1 MGNKI
6 LIIKSFYNVDNVSFK
21 NIDSEKLYDIIRRS
35 NPINRMF
42 LNKDFKACKSER
54 YLKIMELIYTNYREG
69 NPVKNEYAT
78 TSHAEKFLL
87 FMFSIDPNFEAAII
101 YGSEDRT
108 FNAKKQIE
116 EKFGVYDINLI
127 KIEKLVIKKILSE
140 AKRNQIYEE
149 IDKRAFK

>member
-1 MGNKI
+1 VQNKQ
-6 LIIKSFYNVDNVSFK
+6 LIMNSFYNVDKVSFK
-21 NIDSEKLYDIIRRS
+21 DINFKKLYDIINRS
-35 NPINRMF
+35 KYINKIF
-42 LNKDFKACKSER
+42 LNKNFRAYKSER
-54 YLKIMELIYTNYREG
+54 YLKIMELIHTNYREG

-78 TSHAEKFLL
+78 TSLAEKLLL

-108 FNAKKQIE
+108 FDAKKQIE

-127 KIEKLVIKKILSE
+127 KIEKMVIKNFLSE
-140 AKRNQIYEE
+140 TKRNQIYEE

>member
-1 MGNKI
+1 MQNKQ
-6 LIIKSFYNVDNVSFK
+6 LIMNSFYNVDKVSFK
-21 NIDSEKLYDIIRRS
+21 DINFKKLYDIINRAKY
-35 NPINRMF
+35 INKMF
-42 LNKDFKACKSER
+42 LNKDFRSYKSER
-54 YLKIMELIYTNYREG
+54 YLKIMELIHTNYREG

-78 TSHAEKFLL
+78 TSLSEKLLL

-108 FNAKKQIE
+108 FDAKKQIE

-127 KIEKLVIKKILSE
+127 KIEKMVIKNFLSE
-140 AKRNQIYEE
+140 TKRNQIYEE